1 VTELLEA
8 VRFIHFTAT
17 MAAFGIGTFRLYAFA
32 GDTAP
37 AEAWA
42 RAAFDQTLARLMMTS
57 AALALLSALA
67 MVPCVAVEMAALP
80 DAAFNPVILRVV
92 LFATEFGHAW
102 CWHVGFAVVLLA
114 LCLLP
119 RRRGQTAAATAAAL
133 LVLISLGWVGH
144 AVMDMGGG
152 VAVHVVCQMIHL
164 AAAGLWLG
172 GLLPL
177 GILLRRAAR
186 AEGGSYTVLARTALP
201 HFSQMGYMAVALVAL
216 TGLVNSVF
224 LVGSFTALV
233 ATPYGR
239 LLIAK
244 LVLFAAM
251 VGLALLNRFR
261 LAPRLRDPDT
271 AHTPLRA
278 LCRSVAAEQALG
290 LAILAV
296 VAILGT
302 WEPGI
307 HLVVK
312 MP

>member
-1 VTELLEA
+1 MAELFQA
-8 VRFIHFTAT
+8 VRFIHFAAA
-17 MAAFGIGTFRLYAFA
+17 MAAFGIGAFQLYAFA
-32 GDTAP
+32 DNVASNP
-37 AEAWA
+37 A
-42 RAAFDQTLARLMMTS
+42 RAELERTLARAMTAS
-57 AALALLSALA
+57 AVLALLSALA
-67 MVPCVAVEMAALP
+67 MVPCVAAEMAAMP
-80 DAAFNPVILRVV
+80 DAALNPVILRVV
-92 LFATEFGHAW
+92 LLATEFGHVW
-102 CWHVGFAVVLLA
+102 CLHLGFAVALLA

-119 RRRGQTAAATAAAL
+119 RRRGQIAAATAAAL
-133 LVLISLGWVGH
+133 LLLVSLGWVGH
-144 AVMDMGGG
+144 AVMDMGG
-152 VAVHVVCQMIHL
+152 VAVHAVCQMVHL
-164 AAAGLWLG
+164 AAAGIWLG

-177 GILLRRAAR
+177 GVLLRRVAR
-186 AEGGSYTVLARTALP
+186 PEGGSYILLARTALP

-239 LLIAK
+239 LLIVK

-261 LAPRLRDPDT
+261 LAPKLRDPAT
-271 AHTPLRA
+271 PHLPLRA

-307 HLVVK
+307 HLTTK
-312 MP
+312 MH

>member
-1 VTELLEA
+1 MIELLET

-17 MAAFGIGTFRLYAFA
+17 MAAFGIGAFRLYAFA
-32 GDTAP
+32 GHTAP
-37 AEAWA
+37 VKATA
-42 RAAFDQTLARLMMTS
+42 RDALDRTLARMMTVC

-67 MVPCVAVEMAALP
+67 MVPCVAAEMAALP

-102 CWHVGFAVVLLA
+102 CWHVGFAAALWI

-119 RRRGQTAAATAAAL
+119 RRHGQTGAATGAAL
-133 LVLISLGWVGH
+133 LVLVSLGWSGH

-152 VAVHVVCQMIHL
+152 VAVHVVCQMVHL

-177 GILLRRAAR
+177 GILLRRAVR
-186 AEGGSYTVLARTALP
+186 PDGGSYIALARTALP
-201 HFSQMGYMAVALVAL
+201 HFSQMGYVAVALVAL
-216 TGLVNSVF
+216 TGLGNSVF
-224 LVGSFTALV
+224 LVGSFKALV

-239 LLIAK
+239 LLIVK
-244 LVLFAAM
+244 LALFAAM

-261 LAPRLRDPDT
+261 LTPRWRDPAT
-271 AHTPLRA
+271 AQLSLRA

-290 LAILAV
+290 LAILGV

-307 HLVVK
+307 HLTMK